1 MNTSKLRDL
10 VRESTEL
17 FRSLPSLT
25 VSIFI
30 AATITMNLLA
40 NKSINLPFS
49 WLALDCGFIVSWIV
63 FLILDIVTRRYGPRA
78 ATMLTVGGIS
88 VNLFFCL
95 ILYAGSR
102 IPGVWGESF
111 VDGSEAVINV
121 ALDHT
126 FGGTW
131 YVLLGSSV
139 AFLVSSVVNN
149 FTNWYIGLS
158 LKKKYEV
165 SFGTYAVRT
174 YVSTAI
180 GQFVD
185 NLVFALLVSHHFFG
199 WTMVQCITCAI
210 TGAVAELLCEVIFS
224 PIGYRVS
231 NSWER
236 QRVGESYI
244 TRYVME
250 GQR

>member
-1 MNTSKLRDL
+1 MNTSKLRDFIE
-10 VRESTEL
+10 ESTEL

-30 AATITMNLLA
+30 AATIIMNLLA
-40 NKSINLPFS
+40 NKSMNVPFS
-49 WLALDCGFIVSWIV
+49 WLALDCGFIVSWLV
-63 FLILDIVTRRYGPRA
+63 FLILDIVTRHYGPRA
-78 ATMLTVGGIS
+78 ATMLTVGGIA

-111 VDGSEAVINV
+111 VEGSEDVINA
-121 ALDHT
+121 ALNHT
-126 FGGTW
+126 FGGTS
-131 YVLLGSSV
+131 YVLLGSSI
-139 AFLVSSVVNN
+139 AFFVSSVVNN
-149 FTNWYIGLS
+149 FTNWYIGVTLR
-158 LKKKYEV
+158 KKREA
-165 SFGTYAVRT
+165 SFGTYAART

-185 NLVFALLVSHHFFG
+185 NLVFALLVSHRFFG
-199 WTMVQCITCAI
+199 WSLTQCITCAI
-210 TGAVAELLCEVIFS
+210 TGAIAELLCEVVFS
-224 PIGYRVS
+224 PIGYRIS
-231 NSWER
+231 NSWQR